1 MGFGKLLEKKM
12 KEKNIKQSEL
22 AKAVGIPK
30 TTLSSIISRDNNKVE
45 IEKFLSICKY
55 LNCDPEEFYSEYIQ
69 EKEKPPH
76 FIDNKWEDLRIQL
89 SSLSDNEL
97 IELHNY
103 VKYLFW
109 KRNSNEE
116 QD

>member
-1 MGFGKLLEKKM
+1 MGFGRLLEQKM
-12 KEKNIKQSEL
+12 KEKNVKQSEL

-30 TTLSSIISRDNNKVE
+30 TTLSSIISRDNTKVE

-55 LNCDPEEFYSEYIQ
+55 LKCDPEEFYAEYMQEQ
-69 EKEKPPH
+69 EKASH
-76 FIDNKWEDLRIQL
+76 STNSKWEALRIQL

-103 VKYLFW
+103 VKYLYW

>member
-69 EKEKPPH
+69 EKEKAPH
-76 FIDNKWEDLRIQL
+76 FIDNKWEALRIQL
-89 SSLSDNEL
+89 NSLSDNEL

-103 VKYLFW
+103 VKYLYW

>member
-55 LNCDPEEFYSEYIQ
+55 LNCDPEEFYSEFIQ

-76 FIDNKWEDLRIQL
+76 FIDNKWEALRIQL

>member
-12 KEKNIKQSEL
+12 KEKNVKQSEL

-55 LNCDPEEFYSEYIQ
+55 LDCNPEEFYSEYMQ
-69 EKEKPPH
+69 EKEKASQPV
-76 FIDNKWEDLRIQL
+76 DNRWEALRIQL
-89 SSLSDNEL
+89 STLSDNEL

-103 VKYLFW
+103 VKYLYW